1 MTRIQDNNTKYL
13 LTKEMTRKD
22 VQSNIVLNTI
32 FDEYDV
38 NKNGKLDDSEW
49 DKYQN
54 DQNLIAKRRE
64 EDRKRFQSLKG
75 KNFRVQ
81 RGRKVLRTYKI
92 INIYGQTRWDGVI
105 LFRERIFTR
114 NGIKEH
120 IRIKY
125 QPLYVLEK
133 KLGRKVK

>member
-1 MTRIQDNNTKYL
+1 MEKLLRGLAIAFIGMKEFNKSLAPIEEHRRRI
-13 LTKEMTRKD
+13 
-22 VQSNIVLNTI
+22 S
-32 FDEYDV
+32 
-38 NKNGKLDDSEW
+38 
-49 DKYQN
+49 
-54 DQNLIAKRRE
+54 KRRE

-92 INIYGQTRWDGVI
+92 IDIYGQTRWDGVI

>member
-1 MTRIQDNNTKYL
+1 MEEL
-13 LTKEMTRKD
+13 LRGLAMAYIGMRELSKSFIPIEKHHKIM
-22 VQSNIVLNTI
+22 
-32 FDEYDV
+32 E
-38 NKNGKLDDSEW
+38 
-49 DKYQN
+49 
-54 DQNLIAKRRE
+54 KRRE

-92 INIYGQTRWDGVI
+92 INIYGQTRWNGVI

-114 NGIKEH
+114 NGIREH
-120 IRIKY
+120 IRIQY

-133 KLGRKVK
+133 KLGRKVI

>member
-1 MTRIQDNNTKYL
+1 MEKL
-13 LTKEMTRKD
+13 LRGLAIAFIGMKE
-22 VQSNIVLNTI
+22 
-32 FDEYDV
+32 FDKSLAPMKEIRRR
-38 NKNGKLDDSEW
+38 E
-49 DKYQN
+49 
-54 DQNLIAKRRE
+54 AKRRE
-64 EDRKRFQSLKG
+64 EHRKRFQSLKG

-92 INIYGQTRWDGVI
+92 IDIYGQTRWDGGI

-125 QPLYVLEK
+125 KPLYVLEK
-133 KLGRKVK
+133 KLGRKVI